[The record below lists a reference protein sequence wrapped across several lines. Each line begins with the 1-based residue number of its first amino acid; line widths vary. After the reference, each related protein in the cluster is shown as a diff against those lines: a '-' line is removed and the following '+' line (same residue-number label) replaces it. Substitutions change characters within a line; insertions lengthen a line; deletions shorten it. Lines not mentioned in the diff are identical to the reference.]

1 MKKLILGSKLLRWM
15 SSSMSQFASKSS
27 SSGEAS
33 PAWNTACSMC
43 FESEASD
50 SKRVNFSAPDEFSIS
65 VRILLFSFIK
75 YLKTD
80 SSRDILE
87 CWQKFLKLDRFS
99 LKATVLLFLTQM
111 SIKLT

>member
-15 SSSMSQFASKSS
+15 SSSTSQLASNKS

-33 PAWNTACSMC
+33 PAWKTAYSMC

-65 VRILLFSFIK
+65 VRILLFSLMR

-80 SSRDILE
+80 SRRDMLE
-87 CWQKFLKLDRFS
+87 CWQKFLKFDRFS
-99 LKATVLLFLTQM
+99 LKATV
-111 SIKLT
+111 